1 MRKYKYIK
9 KYVGDPLKSEGFR
22 YDGFE
27 SGGIWTFCR
36 RKGDVTQSVR
46 ICQERFLGNMAEVIL
61 STDAYGQLPK
71 TIAWSSYDNEEEF
84 EAAAK
89 KFYEK
94 IKSEGLE
101 LLEKMSVPVTEI
113 RPTAEAERY
122 LFENHEELCWEY
134 KDKLQIG
141 DRKAEG
147 MMEKII
153 TFMKEHENEN
163 FETFKRDLIGIAAV
177 YGGIYEEKCQAKWR
191 WYDEG
196 TRTWMEIGN
205 KACYPLE
212 EIIFCWRDRE
222 YDFLWER
229 YQYVI
234 S

>member
-36 RKGDVTQSVR
+36 RKGDVTQIVR

-134 KDKLQIG
+134 KDKLCASFPRMIW
-141 DRKAEG
+141 E
-147 MMEKII
+147 
-153 TFMKEHENEN
+153 EHENEN

-177 YGGIYEEKCQAKWR
+177 YGGIYEEKCQAKWNCH
-191 WYDEG
+191 EG
-196 TRTWMEIGN
+196 TRTLMEIGN
-205 KACYPLE
+205 KTCYPLE

-234 S
+234 L